1 MKFAAYAF
9 SAALLG
15 LMSVTPASALP
26 SSAASHA
33 TAQSQ
38 GVQSVNHKPGH
49 NSYGYSQRKIGPNK
63 FNSPNKYYGQK
74 KYYGSKNQFRPGG
87 RYSSAPKGWHR
98 HSKRPS
104 YWQTRGCVVVGPVWF
119 CP

>member
-1 MKFAAYAF
+1 MKIAAFAF

-26 SSAASHA
+26 SSAAGPA
-33 TAQSQ
+33 TVQSQ
-38 GVQSVNHKPGH
+38 AVQLVDHKPGH
-49 NSYGYSQRKIGPNK
+49 KYNKYNKYNK
-63 FNSPNKYYGQK
+63 FGPK
-74 KYYGSKNQFRPGG
+74 KYYGGNKFRPGG
-87 RYSSAPKGWHR
+87 RYSNAPKGWHR

-104 YWQTRGCVVVGPVWF
+104 YWQTRGCIVVGPVWF

>member
-1 MKFAAYAF
+1 MRLVALAC

-15 LMSVTPASALP
+15 VMSFTPANALP
-26 SSAASHA
+26 AAGGKQGITSASDI
-33 TAQSQ
+33 QL
-38 GVQSVNHKPGH
+38 VNHKPGH
-49 NSYGYSQRKIGPNK
+49 KNYGKYGKKNYFGPKPSY
-63 FNSPNKYYGQK
+63 
-74 KYYGSKNQFRPGG
+74 RPGS
-87 RYSSAPKGWHR
+87 RHAHAPKVWHR